1 MRNKTGGREQPP
13 AVLFYGVGNG
23 SVARKK
29 SEYGSILS
37 LSLSLSLSLTKA
49 VKNCKSKVLNNP
61 KSTNSAIKKNYTKLN
76 RGRGFSSACAKD
88 T

>member
-1 MRNKTGGREQPP
+1 MRNRTGGREQPP

-37 LSLSLSLSLTKA
+37 LSLMKA
-49 VKNCKSKVLNNP
+49 VKNCKYKVLNNP
-61 KSTNSAIKKNYTKLN
+61 KYTGSALKKNYTKLN
-76 RGRGFSSACAKD
+76 RGRGFSSAFAKD